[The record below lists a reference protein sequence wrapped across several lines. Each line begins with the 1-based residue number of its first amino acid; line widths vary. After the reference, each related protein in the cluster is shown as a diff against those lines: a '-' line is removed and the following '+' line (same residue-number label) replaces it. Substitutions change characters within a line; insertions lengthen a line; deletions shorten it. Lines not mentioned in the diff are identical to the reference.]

1 MSSYHFVMAIAIL
14 ADAAISSFLNFANAK
29 QQIFFLFFFY
39 CCWNFHQN
47 WRRKHIFSR
56 RAMDSE
62 TTTVQS
68 IHQPPNLTPTPGCWN
83 GQWEWLVKQREIGER
98 CAYIFTETCLNITY
112 QAVVLDGP
120 IEFRADRAQD
130 MEGWIYV
137 YAVNTWCSHVFLT
150 CYFFWHCSWTRRN
163 PSQDPRSNCCTWSA
177 GCVTSRQS
185 AGLQRDEARWSLCL
199 HYWCLVLTAKVDRQC
214 LPDKHL
220 VLRCQLHYNHH
231 LVSALYIPRDANFL
245 NVLQNNSLL

>member
-1 MSSYHFVMAIAIL
+1 MPNSKY
-14 ADAAISSFLNFANAK
+14 
-29 QQIFFLFFFY
+29 FFYFFF
-39 CCWNFHQN
+39 
-47 WRRKHIFSR
+47 I
-56 RAMDSE
+56 AAE
-62 TTTVQS
+62 TS
-68 IHQPPNLTPTPGCWN
+68 I
-83 GQWEWLVKQREIGER
+83 RIGEENTYLVEEQWTLR
-98 CAYIFTETCLNITY
+98 QPLSKVSINHRTWPRLLAAEMDNGNGWLSNGKSGSAVPTSLRRPVSTSHIKLLYLMGLSSSEPTERRTWR
-112 QAVVLDGP
+112 V
-120 IEFRADRAQD
+120 
-130 MEGWIYV
+130 WIYV

-231 LVSALYIPRDANFL
+231 LVSALYIPRDAHFF